1 MCIRDRVHTG
11 DFNSTERL
19 RIHSD
24 GRIEPKYSSSAGA
37 TGGIIMVGAFCAQP
51 SAHGSE
57 GKVEAKTNTNVNTFD
72 SAGWYNNSTYRYT
85 PQVKGHYIFFGTGMM
100 FTGMNGNSVEQSV
113 YFVKNDAFSAAV
125 PQYASGYST
134 NYGNYDLHHITN
146 CIYMNGTTD
155 YVHFHLSS
163 SVSPQVHSGSM
174 WQGWLLYPA
183 A

>member
-1 MCIRDRVHTG
+1 MNI
-11 DFNSTERL
+11 
-19 RIHSD
+19 
-24 GRIEPKYSSSAGA
+24 
-37 TGGIIMVGAFCAQP
+37 
-51 SAHGSE
+51 
-57 GKVEAKTNTNVNTFD
+57 
-72 SAGWYNNSTYRYT
+72 
-85 PQVKGHYIFFGTGMM
+85 GMM